1 MVESGVRPL
10 GRDRQQA
17 AAGEHLLP
25 GQFRE
30 TEFIADEGGQRPERG
45 RQWSRVTPG
54 AEVAFLLPEGEQSPL
69 GLAADHPLRADE
81 EQGVGRQ
88 PPVRGFDE
96 RPGQP
101 AVEAGGQGLQAGE
114 HLRGAAAQFLDPV
127 VGKAGRPHLGQ
138 HQQGARGRP
147 VGLDQA
153 DDPVKVAVRFAQGDG
168 KLHTGRG
175 RKQGIGHPNS
185 SRASRTRALTV
196 VSHNPPPSY
205 QLSGAVSARNPSSSG
220 RSAGSPSRPAARA
233 ARPRSIGS
241 SASR

>member
-1 MVESGVRPL
+1 MVEAGERPL
-10 GRDRQQA
+10 GRDREQA

-25 GQFRE
+25 GQFRK
-30 TEFIADEGGQRPERG
+30 TEFITDERGQRPERG
-45 RQWSRVTPG
+45 RQRSGVAPRR
-54 AEVAFLLPEGEQSPL
+54 EVALLLPERKEPPL
-69 GLAADHPLRADE
+69 GLAADHPLRADKK
-81 EQGVGRQ
+81 QGVGRQ
-88 PPVRGFDE
+88 TLVRGFDE

-101 AVEAGGQGLQAGE
+101 AVVAGSQGLQAGE

-175 RKQGIGHPNS
+175 RKQGIGHSNS
-185 SRASRTRALTV
+185 SRASRTRAPTV
-196 VSHNPPPSY
+196 VWCKAPSSY
-205 QLSGAVSARNPSSSG
+205 QFSGAVSVRNPWSSG
-220 RSAGSPSRPAARA
+220 RSVASRSRPAARA
-233 ARPRSIGS
+233 ANPRNSGS